1 MKRIIL
7 SICLLTLVMLG
18 AGIYYLYTHL
28 DDAVK
33 MAIEKF
39 GSETMQT
46 AVRVDK
52 VYIDPA
58 EGAISIYGL
67 TIANPENF
75 STPHV
80 FSLDE
85 ISTHIDFKN
94 SSTDTV
100 IIDEITILAP
110 RIFYEMNQTHKTNLS
125 GLQKNVSVSDAVSSS
140 PEASGTSSKRSGPK
154 LMIRK
159 IKFAEGN
166 IKMMLTPL
174 NKEYSLTLPAIQM
187 VDLGGPHGVH
197 GPEIVRQ
204 IMKTL
209 LDRAYTEIKGN
220 STDIEIEKIKQ
231 QLNAQKELLG
241 NKNKQNLDSKKK
253 ALLEKIKN
261 SSHR

>member
-1 MKRIIL
+1 MKKIIL
-7 SICLLTLVMLG
+7 SICLLALVTLG
-18 AGIYYLYTHL
+18 AGIYYLYAHL
-28 DDAVK
+28 DNVVK
-33 MAIEKF
+33 VAIEKF
-39 GSETMQT
+39 GSEAMQT
-46 AVRVDK
+46 TVRVDK
-52 VYIDPA
+52 VRVAPT
-58 EGAISIYGL
+58 EGAASIYGL

-75 STPHV
+75 SAPHV
-80 FSLDE
+80 FSLGE
-85 ISTHIDFKN
+85 ISTRIDFKN
-94 SSTDTV
+94 SNTDKIV
-100 IIDEITILAP
+100 IDEITILAP
-110 RIFYEMNQTHKTNLS
+110 QIFYEMNQTHKTNLS

-140 PEASGTSSKRSGPK
+140 PETSGTSSKRSGPK

-166 IKMMLTPL
+166 IKMMLAPL

-204 IMKTL
+204 IMETL

-241 NKNKQNLDSKKK
+241 NKNNQNLDSKKK